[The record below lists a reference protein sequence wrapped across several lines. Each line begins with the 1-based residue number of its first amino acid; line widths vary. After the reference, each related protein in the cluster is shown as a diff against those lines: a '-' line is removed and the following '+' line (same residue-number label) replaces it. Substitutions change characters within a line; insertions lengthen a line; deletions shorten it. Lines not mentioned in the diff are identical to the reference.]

1 MAPGGWRGVV
11 VSWGTGR
18 EAGDLLVR
26 SGAVG
31 EIKSGFAQNKLSIE
45 SPSKSDNA
53 GSGCQWRNWGLM
65 RAWDALR
72 LPGLPTWKFGESSK
86 PMNPSPEC

>member
-1 MAPGGWRGVV
+1 MTKSRETARVLGGGGVEGGFGLRGPGGVV
-11 VSWGTGR
+11 GSWVTDR
-18 EAGDLLVR
+18 EAGGLIVR

-31 EIKSGFAQNKLSIE
+31 ETKSGFAQNKLSIE

-65 RAWDALR
+65 RA
-72 LPGLPTWKFGESSK
+72 
-86 PMNPSPEC
+86 